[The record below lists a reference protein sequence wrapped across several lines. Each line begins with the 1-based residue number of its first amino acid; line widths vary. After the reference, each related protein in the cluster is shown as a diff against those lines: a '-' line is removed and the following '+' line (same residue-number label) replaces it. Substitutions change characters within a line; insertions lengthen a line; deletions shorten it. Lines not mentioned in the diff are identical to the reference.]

1 MGVEQGKCRELT
13 RSDDGDVNS
22 VYIYIVYLQ
31 IFNHSIYRFDV
42 SLVHFSVVRRS
53 PAFPHMPSWSWLDI
67 LELVLENQ
75 VSLSLVTL
83 TMCPIVTVI
92 KEIYF
97 DNMNYDKLKIRYY
110 EHFQNQ

>member
-1 MGVEQGKCRELT
+1 MYKTGGLN
-13 RSDDGDVNS
+13 G
-22 VYIYIVYLQ
+22 
-31 IFNHSIYRFDV
+31 SIIGLEV
-42 SLVHFSVVRRS
+42 AL
-53 PAFPHMPSWSWLDI
+53 PPPHASWSQLHL